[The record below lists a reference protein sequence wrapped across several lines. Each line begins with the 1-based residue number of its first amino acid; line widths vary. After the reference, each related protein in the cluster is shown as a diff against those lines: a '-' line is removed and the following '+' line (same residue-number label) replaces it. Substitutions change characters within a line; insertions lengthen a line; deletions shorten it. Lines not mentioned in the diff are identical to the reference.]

1 MKSQHFNHAAQS
13 KKIVRQGLGEFD
25 CKINVT
31 PNELEKF
38 MSFNINIMLVFI
50 DIFQFLSFSLDS
62 LLKNLVKDDFK
73 DLSKEFIGDLIELS
87 KQKMF
92 FLYEYISG
100 WKNIWRGI
108 AW

>member
-13 KKIVRQGLGEFD
+13 KKIVRQELGQFD

-100 WKNIWRGI
+100 
-108 AW
+108 

>member
-13 KKIVRQGLGEFD
+13 KKIVRQRLGEFD

-100 WKNIWRGI
+100 
-108 AW
+108 

>member
-38 MSFNINIMLVFI
+38 MSFNIINIMLVFI
-50 DIFQFLSFSLDS
+50 DRFQFLSFSLDS
-62 LLKNLVKDDFK
+62 LLKNLVKGDFK

-87 KQKMF
+87 KQKML

-100 WKNIWRGI
+100 
-108 AW
+108 